1 MLTAGED
8 SKIRMERITE
18 GLPTKSEKMRHLA
31 KAGFNRSE
39 IAKYLGVRYQFVY
52 NVLSAP
58 APTRGRARR
67 GVHPKSTPSPP
78 EVSREPQTAMAEQP
92 ARWIWTRIG
101 KNGAIELPE
110 AFQAALAIREGDPVQ
125 LVIEDDAIRILT
137 REAALRALTSD
148 VRRSI
153 PEGVSLVDELIGDR
167 RAEAAR
173 EASDD

>member
-8 SKIRMERITE
+8 SKIRMQRITE
-18 GLPTKSEKMRHLA
+18 GLPTKSEKMRQLA
-31 KAGFNRSE
+31 MAGFKRSE

-58 APTRGRARR
+58 APKRGRAGR
-67 GVHPKSTPSPP
+67 GVQPKSTPSPS
-78 EVSREPQTAMAEQP
+78 EVSCAPQTAMAEPP

-101 KNGAIELPE
+101 KNGAIALPE
-110 AFQAALAIREGDPVQ
+110 ALRAALAIREGDSVQ

-137 REAALRALTSD
+137 RDAALRALTSD
-148 VRRSI
+148 VRRTI

-173 EASDD
+173 EASGD